1 MAERLFA
8 DVLEAV
14 RAKQSRKGDS
24 ERRGRRAE
32 AGPGEMRAG
41 EVLDLVRQSSSG
53 RQLRYSRCGGEPLK
67 RAH

>member
-14 RAKQSRKGDS
+14 RAKQSMKGDS

-41 EVLDLVRQSSSG
+41 
-53 RQLRYSRCGGEPLK
+53 
-67 RAH
+67 